1 MKRKDSVTEMNTRI
15 GFKYKLFFI
24 FSLTCCLPIYSQ
36 SDSSNDLSQQKIEL
50 SLAYGVNYIFFN
62 DYFYQ
67 EFTSNLISAELNYR
81 VNDHFLAGISYYYNN
96 YDQVNEVRFGPD
108 TVGGQ
113 VQYDYITDLNISYNW
128 HRVFANVAYAF
139 NWTDFRLI
147 LVFGLG
153 PVFLSYEEKM
163 TIEKAG
169 YSFDYHVSS
178 NVVGFGLL
186 LKPKVSYLIQS
197 YLSLDLS
204 IIWAL
209 NQTGEMELVKY
220 EGELSAYNRSIDLS
234 SNPLSIIAGV
244 TLYL

>member
-1 MKRKDSVTEMNTRI
+1 MNTRFN
-15 GFKYKLFFI
+15 FKYIFAILFLI
-24 FSLTCCLPIYSQ
+24 TCFLPIYSQ
-36 SDSSNDLSQQKIEL
+36 SDSSNDLRQQKIEL

-67 EFTSNLISAELNYR
+67 EFTTNLISAELNYSF
-81 VNDHFLAGISYYYNN
+81 NDHFLSGISYYYNN

-139 NWTDFRLI
+139 DWTNFRLT
-147 LVFGLG
+147 LGFGLG
-153 PVFLSYEEKM
+153 PVFVSYEEKM
-163 TIEKAG
+163 TIETG
-169 YSFDYHVSS
+169 GDPIDYNVSS
-178 NVVGFGLL
+178 DVVGFGLL
-186 LKPKVSYLIQS
+186 IKPKVSYLIQS

-234 SNPLSIIAGV
+234 STSLSINAGV